1 MRILMIHADSFSYRV
16 TEKTRAV
23 GKDHELDPQ
32 LQQANLGDCLVVFCC
47 SEKGD
52 EQGVESVAAQVAATA
67 SEHARRVQTNSIMIY
82 PYAHLSSDLSSPR
95 VATKVLDR
103 IVEILLENNE
113 LVINRSPFGYY
124 KGFSISC
131 KGHPLSELAQTI
143 SAQSGP
149 QTAKETRIIADS
161 KALEAET
168 TLKSQ
173 WFICEPN
180 RMEVPA
186 DRYDFSQHGQLKKLF
201 RYESDK
207 DRSVSESPPH
217 IELMRRLE
225 LVDYEPGA
233 DPGNFRWYPKGQLI
247 KQLCEELVSNLVIEY
262 GGMRV
267 ETPIMY
273 DYQHPKLSSYLQRF
287 PARQYVLTS
296 DNKEYFLRFAA
307 CFGQY
312 MIQHDMQLSYRHLP
326 CRLYELTHYSFRRE
340 QTGELSGLK
349 RLRSFTMP
357 DMHTLVRDMEQAK
370 QEFASQIALC
380 KTCMDAFEL
389 DYEVAIRF
397 VKDFREQHRKFT
409 DQLIELCGKPSL
421 IEEWKERFFYF
432 VTKLEFNF
440 VDAFDKASCLSTI
453 QIDVENCQRF
463 DITYI
468 DEDGKDKSPLL
479 LHTSISGSI
488 DRVVYAILENQA
500 IRMKQGRKALFPLWL
515 APTQL
520 RLLPVSENYINHCQ
534 RIIKALP
541 YRVDVDDRDM
551 TVRRK
556 IREAE
561 REWIPYVAVIGE
573 KEVTQ
578 DTLSVRMREQGE
590 QRSMKAEELEEQIK
604 KRVQGRPFRPLNVS
618 DNLSQ
623 RPIFVG

>member
-1 MRILMIHADSFSYRV
+1 MIHTDSFSYHV
-16 TEKTRAV
+16 TDKTSAV
-23 GKDHELDPQ
+23 GKGQELDPE
-32 LQQANLGDCLVVFCC
+32 LAKGSAGDSLVVFCC

-52 EQGVESVAAQVAATA
+52 EKGVESVASQVAGVA
-67 SEHARRVQTNSIMIY
+67 SEHARRINTRTVVLY
-82 PYAHLSSDLSSPR
+82 PYAHLSSNLSSPR

-103 IVEILLENNE
+103 IYELLLKDSE
-113 LVINRSPFGYY
+113 LTVKRSPFGYY
-124 KGFSISC
+124 KGFTIAC

-143 SAQSGP
+143 
-149 QTAKETRIIADS
+149 TAEAGKGAAADDAGES
-161 KALEAET
+161 QALKAET

-173 WFICEPN
+173 WFICQPGGKEI
-180 RMEVPA
+180 PA
-186 DRYDFSQHGQLKKLF
+186 ESFDFSQRQQLKKLYQ
-201 RYESDK
+201 YESDK
-207 DRSVSESPPH
+207 DRSVVEPPPH
-217 IELMRRLE
+217 IELMRRHE

-247 KQLCEELVSNLVIEY
+247 KQLCEELVNGLIAQY

-287 PARQYVLTS
+287 PARQYVLIS
-296 DNKEYFLRFAA
+296 DQKEYFLRFAA

-340 QTGELSGLK
+340 QTGELAGLK
-349 RLRSFTMP
+349 RLRTFTMP
-357 DMHTLVRDMEQAK
+357 DMHTLVRDMQQAK
-370 QEFASQIALC
+370 EEFAAQIDLC
-380 KTCMDAFEL
+380 KACMQAFEL

-397 VKDFREQHRKFT
+397 VKDFR
-409 DQLIELCGKPSL
+409 DQNPEFADKLIELCEKPAL
-421 IEEWKERFFYF
+421 IELWQERFFYF

-440 VDAFDKASCLSTI
+440 VDASNKASCLSTI

-463 DITYI
+463 DINYI
-468 DEDGKDKSPLL
+468 DEDGKEKSPLL

-500 IRMKQGRKALFPLWL
+500 IRMKQGKKALFPLWL

-520 RLLPVSENYINHCQ
+520 RLLPVSENFHPYCE
-534 RIIKALP
+534 KLMATLP
-541 YRVDVDDRDM
+541 FRVDLDDRDM
-551 TVRRK
+551 TVSRK

-573 KEVTQ
+573 KEIAENA
-578 DTLSVRMREQGE
+578 LSVRIREQGE
-590 QRSMKAEELEEQIK
+590 QRSMKRDELLEQINRGIQNK
-604 KRVQGRPFRPLNVS
+604 PYRPLN
-618 DNLSQ
+618 LSTHLSK
-623 RPIFVG
+623 RPVFVG